1 MPLEVPFICNIV
13 VKCHYLF
20 QYIYFIGRI
29 YAYCL
34 MTEFIV
40 TVLFLNMLLLLLLF
54 MLF

>member
-20 QYIYFIGRI
+20 QYIYFIGK
-29 YAYCL
+29 
-34 MTEFIV
+34 FIV
-40 TVLFLNMLLLLLLF
+40 NVLFLNMLLLLLLF